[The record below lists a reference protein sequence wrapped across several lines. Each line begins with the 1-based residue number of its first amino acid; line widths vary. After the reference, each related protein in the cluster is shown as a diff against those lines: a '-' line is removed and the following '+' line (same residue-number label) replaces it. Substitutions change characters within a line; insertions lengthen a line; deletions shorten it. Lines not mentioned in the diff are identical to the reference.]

1 MRYVLDEPPAGFRAT
16 LELPQGDPLVFAFHR
31 GNLVVSTAPLGVP
44 ARSAASA
51 LRLTR
56 EAPLGTLD
64 GRPCI
69 VGVAATDHPLP
80 EGLAAKSL
88 RRLFGE
94 LDLPVLGVAAI
105 AAQHAHF
112 LLTHQRCGECGRPLE
127 PKLGERCV
135 RCSACE
141 RDVYPPVAPCVIV
154 LVHDGAGRVLM
165 TREARFPPGMYGLVA
180 GFVEP
185 GETLEACVRREVLE
199 ETGLEVSDVAYFG
212 SQPWPFPHQVMIA
225 FSARVSGG
233 ALEVARDELEEAA
246 FFAHDALPVLPPP
259 LSIGRYLVDAWV
271 AAQVAASA
279 SAGAP
284 R

>member
-1 MRYVLDEPPAGFRAT
+1 MRYFLDEPPAGFRAT
-16 LELPQGDPLVFAFHR
+16 LDLPQGDPLVFAFHR
-31 GNLVVSTAPLGVP
+31 DNLVVRTAPLGVP
-44 ARSAASA
+44 ARSAAGD

-154 LVHDGAGRVLM
+154 LVHDGPRILL
-165 TREARFPPGMYGLVA
+165 TRQPRFPPGMYGLVA

-185 GETLEACVRREVLE
+185 GESLEACAHREILE
-199 ETGLEVSDVAYFG
+199 EVGLEVTDLRYVA
-212 SQPWPFPHQVMIA
+212 SQPWPFPSQLMVGMT
-225 FSARVSGG
+225 ARYLRGELTVDTSELEDARWFEVG
-233 ALEVARDELEEAA
+233 ALPAM
-246 FFAHDALPVLPPP
+246 PPP
-259 LSIGRYLVDAWV
+259 FNIARHLIDLYVEAFE
-271 AAQVAASA
+271 
-279 SAGAP
+279 AGP
-284 R
+284 TRD

>member
-1 MRYVLDEPPAGFRAT
+1 MRYFLDEPPAGFRAT
-16 LELPQGDPLVFAFHR
+16 LDLPQGDPLVFAFHR
-31 GNLVVSTAPLGVP
+31 DNLVVRTAPLGVP
-44 ARSAASA
+44 ARSAAGD

-154 LVHDGAGRVLM
+154 LVHDGPRILL
-165 TREARFPPGMYGLVA
+165 TRQPRFPPGMYGLVA

-185 GETLEACVRREVLE
+185 GESLEACAHREILE
-199 ETGLEVSDVAYFG
+199 EVGLEVTDLRYVA
-212 SQPWPFPHQVMIA
+212 SQPWPFPSQLMVGMT
-225 FSARVSGG
+225 ARYLRGELTVDTSELEDARWFEVG
-233 ALEVARDELEEAA
+233 ALPAM
-246 FFAHDALPVLPPP
+246 PPP
-259 LSIGRYLVDAWV
+259 FSIARHLIDLYVEAFE
-271 AAQVAASA
+271 
-279 SAGAP
+279 AGP
-284 R
+284 TRD